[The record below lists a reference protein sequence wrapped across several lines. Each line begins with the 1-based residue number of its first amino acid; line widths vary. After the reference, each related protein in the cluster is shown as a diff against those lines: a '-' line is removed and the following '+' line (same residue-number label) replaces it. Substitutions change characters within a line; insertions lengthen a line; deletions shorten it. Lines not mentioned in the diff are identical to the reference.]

1 MRIESPAL
9 ADNMEHR
16 ADLLMEIVGG
26 GEFQCKADLCMGYCS
41 FNYAVVDRI
50 KFSHE

>member
-1 MRIESPAL
+1 MRIGSPATT
-9 ADNMEHR
+9 DTMEHR

-26 GEFQCKADLCMGYCS
+26 GEFQCKADLLMGYCL